1 MLKDND
7 TYSISVIDERTSF
20 GISNI
25 DDTLEFMR
33 KRVGNYDFENVL
45 TNLQVLRD
53 REKAIHK

>member
-7 TYSISVIDERTSF
+7 TYSMSVIDERTSF